1 MRGLVELHGGSISAA
16 SDGIGLGSRFE
27 VRLPA
32 AACAPVVSAP
42 QAQVAAPVAQRRIL
56 VVDDNVDVTETMTM
70 LLETV
75 GHHTA
80 FAHNGAQALS
90 TAAAY
95 RPHIVILD
103 IGLPDQ
109 NGYEVARQL
118 RLHEEGAGLF
128 IVAATGWGQ
137 DADRERARVA
147 GFDLHMTKPI
157 DFGKLQEII
166 ATLP

>member
-1 MRGLVELHGGSISAA
+1 
-16 SDGIGLGSRFE
+16 
-27 VRLPA
+27 
-32 AACAPVVSAP
+32 
-42 QAQVAAPVAQRRIL
+42 
-56 VVDDNVDVTETMTM
+56 M

-80 FAHNGAQALS
+80 YAHNGAQALS

-95 RPHIVILD
+95 QPHIVILD

-118 RLHEEGAGLF
+118 RQSAGGAAIFL
-128 IVAATGWGQ
+128 VAATGWGQ

-157 DFGKLQEII
+157 DFGKLQEVI
-166 ATLP
+166 AGLP

>member
-1 MRGLVELHGGSISAA
+1 
-16 SDGIGLGSRFE
+16 
-27 VRLPA
+27 
-32 AACAPVVSAP
+32 
-42 QAQVAAPVAQRRIL
+42 
-56 VVDDNVDVTETMTM
+56 MTM

-90 TAAAY
+90 TAATY

-118 RLHEEGAGLF
+118 RLREEGAALF

-157 DFGKLQEII
+157 DFGKLQAVI
-166 ATLP
+166 AALP

>member
-1 MRGLVELHGGSISAA
+1 VELHGGSISAV
-16 SDGIGLGSRFE
+16 SEGIGQGSLFE

-32 AACAPVVSAP
+32 EAST
-42 QAQVAAPVAQRRIL
+42 VAAVPPAAVVETQVAQRRIL
-56 VVDDNVDVTETMTM
+56 VVDDNVDVTETMVM

-80 FAHNGAQALS
+80 FAHTGAEALA

-95 RPHIVILD
+95 QPHVVILD

-118 RLHEEGAGLF
+118 RLLPGGAALVL
-128 IVAATGWGQ
+128 IAATGWGQ
-137 DADRERARVA
+137 DADRERARTA

-157 DFGKLQEII
+157 DFGKLQEVI
-166 ATLP
+166 AALP